1 MGLQGRPGRRYCQAN
16 GSSEYHRTI
25 LFLRPILT
33 FRTVQDT
40 HKNETVLFSGPR
52 AYTLSEL
59 ADMITDILKLEPP
72 LQLKVVSEDEFVAS
86 NEGGEDLLRKW
97 ATTFP
102 ALVRGELAV
111 VDPLLQSILGRE
123 FKPFKQ
129 TVRETLGA
137 TGDGGDAAVKQYSR
151 SK

>member
-1 MGLQGRPGRRYCQAN
+1 M
-16 GSSEYHRTI
+16 
-25 LFLRPILT
+25 RPILT

-40 HKNETVLFSGPR
+40 HKNETVLFNGPR

-72 LQLKVVSEDEFVAS
+72 LQLKIVSEDEFVAS

-123 FKPFKQ
+123 FKPFEQ

-151 SK
+151 SQ